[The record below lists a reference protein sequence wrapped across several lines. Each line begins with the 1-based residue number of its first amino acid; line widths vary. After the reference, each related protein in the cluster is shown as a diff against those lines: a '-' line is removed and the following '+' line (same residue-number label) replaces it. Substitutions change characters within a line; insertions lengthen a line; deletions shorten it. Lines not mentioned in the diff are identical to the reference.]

1 MSQVQYRQ
9 ASDYQTLTVS
19 PLTGTI
25 GAEISNIDLREALSD
40 AVMEEVRRALL
51 EWRVIFFRDQDI
63 TTEDHLRFAR
73 WFGDLEIHPFAPEK
87 PGYPE
92 VLTITHDESSPG
104 KENVW
109 HSDVTWRLQ
118 PSLGSILRALQTPAY
133 GGDTLF
139 CDMAAAYIGLSD
151 KMKTKL
157 EGLTARHD
165 FNNFRQGLFSNGAS
179 AEEIAKFDATY
190 PNPNHPVV
198 RTHPETGEKSLYVN
212 RAFTKE
218 INGLD
223 AAESESLLEQLYAQ
237 ARVPEYQCRFH
248 WQPHS
253 IAFWDNRA
261 CQHYAASDY
270 WPQRRV
276 VERVTICGDV
286 PA

>member
-9 ASDYQTLTVS
+9 ASEYQTLTVS
-19 PLTGTI
+19 PLTSTI

-40 AVMEEVRRALL
+40 AVMDEVRRALL

-73 WFGDLEIHPFAPEK
+73 WFGDLEIHPFADKK

-92 VLTITHDESSPG
+92 VLTITHDEKSPG
-104 KENVW
+104 KENIW
-109 HSDVTWRLQ
+109 HSDVTWRAQ
-118 PSLGSILRALQTPAY
+118 PSLGSILRAFQTPEY

-139 CDMAAAYIGLSD
+139 CDMAAAYNGLPD
-151 KMKTKL
+151 ELQTKL

-165 FNNFRQGLFSNGAS
+165 FNNFRKGLFAKGAS

-223 AAESESLLEQLYAQ
+223 AEESESLLEQLYAQ

-286 PA
+286 PV

>member
-1 MSQVQYRQ
+1 MSQVQYRE
-9 ASDYQTLTVS
+9 ASDYQRIGVT

-25 GAEISNIDLREALSD
+25 GAEISNLDLREPLAEE
-40 AVMEEVRRALL
+40 AMQEVRRALL

-73 WFGDLEIHPFAPEK
+73 WFGDLEVHPFAPEK

-92 VLTITHDESSPG
+92 VLTIVHDESSPG

-109 HSDVTWRLQ
+109 HSDVTWRLE
-118 PSLGSILRALQTPAY
+118 PSLGSVLRALETPAY

-139 CDMAAAYIGLSD
+139 CDMAAAYNGLPD
-151 KMKTKL
+151 PLKAKID
-157 EGLTARHD
+157 GLTALHD
-165 FNNFRQGLFSNGAS
+165 FKNFRKGLFAKGAS
-179 AEEIAKFDATY
+179 DAQVAEFDERY

-212 RAFTKE
+212 RAFTKQ

-223 AAESESLLEQLYAQ
+223 AAESEEILELLYAQ
-237 ARVPEYQCRFH
+237 ARVPEYQCRFQ
-248 WQPHS
+248 WRDNS

-270 WPQRRV
+270 WPQRRS

-286 PA
+286 PV

>member
-9 ASDYQTLTVS
+9 TGDYQQLQVQ
-19 PLTGTI
+19 PLTGSI
-25 GAEISNIDLREALSD
+25 GAEVGNIDLRDTLSD
-40 AVMEEVRRALL
+40 AVMHEVHRALL

-63 TTEDHLRFAR
+63 STEDHLRFAA
-73 WFGDLEIHPFAPEK
+73 WFGELEVHPFAANK

-92 VLTITHDESSPG
+92 VLTITHDENSPG

-118 PSLGSILRALQTPAY
+118 PSLGSVLRALEVPAY

-139 CDMAAAYIGLSD
+139 CDMAAAYNGLSEEV
-151 KMKTKL
+151 KAQI

-179 AEEIAKFDATY
+179 AAEIAEFDAAY

-198 RTHPETGEKSLYVN
+198 RTHPDTGEKSLYVN

-223 AAESESLLEQLYAQ
+223 ANASEALLETLYAQ
-237 ARVPEYQCRFH
+237 ARVPEYQCRFQ
-248 WQPHS
+248 WRQNS

-261 CQHYAASDY
+261 CQHYATSDY
-270 WPQRRV
+270 WPQRRM
-276 VERVTICGDV
+276 VERVTVCGDTPV
-286 PA
+286 

>member
-1 MSQVQYRQ
+1 MSQVQYRR
-9 ASDYQTLTVS
+9 ASEYQQLRVT

-25 GAEISNIDLREALSD
+25 GAEIGNIDLRETMSD
-40 AVMEEVRRALL
+40 AVMQEVHRALL

-63 TTEDHLRFAR
+63 STEDHLRFAR
-73 WFGDLEIHPFAPEK
+73 WFGDLEVHPFAEEK

-104 KENVW
+104 KENIW
-109 HSDVTWRLQ
+109 HSDVTWRSQ
-118 PSLGSILRALQTPAY
+118 PSLGSVLRALQTPAY

-139 CDMAAAYIGLSD
+139 CDMAAAYNGLSD
-151 KMKTKL
+151 SIKNEL

-165 FNNFRQGLFSNGAS
+165 FNGFRQGLIAKGAS
-179 AEEIAKFDATY
+179 ADEVAKFDATY

-223 AAESESLLEQLYAQ
+223 ATASEAMLEHLYAQ

-248 WQPHS
+248 WQQHS

-276 VERVTICGDV
+276 VERVTICGDL
-286 PA
+286 PS